1 LLKQRHDEIPKLIK
15 VCEGYANFEKK
26 TLTEVIALRNSAAG
40 ATSVG
45 DKAVKEGQLT
55 AGLNRLFAVAEG
67 YPELKSNNN
76 FMQFQTRVSDLENQL
91 ADRREFYN
99 ESVNNYNIRIES
111 MPDAFIANAMNL
123 KPQEMFKV
131 SEAERGDVEI
141 KFNLP

>member
-1 LLKQRHDEIPKLIK
+1 M
-15 VCEGYANFEKK
+15 
-26 TLTEVIALRNSAAG
+26 IALRNSAAG